1 MIRQGAVRRAS
12 SGSGIRAGLRA
23 GVVLVSLVALAA
35 CGGAAPLLHPAHPLP
50 PDTVSFGAGVSGQFA
65 SAGAD
70 DTIDRG
76 RAAAAGPFSDPAV
89 AQAYADG
96 VLTQALIGPGISP
109 WVSARVGLPHSLEA
123 GLTYTGRSLRIDGRH
138 VIPWGDEWALSIG
151 LGASAI
157 LLDPDSTSLDEP
169 PDASQS
175 TEAEFG
181 LDASGWGG
189 DLPVLVGYRFGNF
202 VELWFG
208 VRTGFEHISGELLS
222 SIDDPASP
230 RYEASGNRF
239 WGGALSG
246 FSLGIPPIWL
256 RFELAGTFHHMTGD
270 VTSPGSA
277 AQPPFGEVEVS
288 AWTLAPSGAILG
300 KF

>member
-12 SGSGIRAGLRA
+12 SGSGIRAALRA
-23 GVVLVSLVALAA
+23 GASLVPLALAA

-65 SAGAD
+65 SPGANEA
-70 DTIDRG
+70 IDRG
-76 RAAAAGPFSDPAV
+76 RAAAAGPLSDPAV
-89 AQAYADG
+89 AQSYAEG

-123 GLTYTGRSLRIDGRH
+123 GLTYTGRSLRLDGRH
-138 VIPWGDEWALSIG
+138 VIPWGDEWALSVG

-169 PDASQS
+169 PDVEANP
-175 TEAEFG
+175 EAEFG
-181 LDASGWGG
+181 LDASGFGA
-189 DLPVLVGYRFGNF
+189 DLPFLLGYRFGNF

-208 VRTGFEHISGELLS
+208 VRAGFEHIGGQLLS
-222 SIDDPASP
+222 SVEDAASP
-230 RYEASGNRF
+230 RYDASGNRF
-239 WGGALSG
+239 WGGALTG
-246 FSLGIPPIWL
+246 FSLGIPPVWL
-256 RFELAGTFHHMTGD
+256 RFELAGTFHHLTGS
-270 VTSPGSA
+270 VTNPSSA
-277 AQPPFGEVEVS
+277 ALPPLGDVEVS
-288 AWTLAPSGAILG
+288 AWTLAPGGAILG